1 MPEQPA
7 MDRQSFDRGS
17 NGMETPAQGVL
28 DEPRLIE
35 ETGVA
40 ARVAH
45 VAQPV
50 LTRLGYR
57 LVRVKLT
64 AQAGM
69 TVQIMAERPD
79 GSMDLNDC
87 EIVSAAL
94 SPVLDVEDPVKR
106 AYRLEISSPG
116 IDRPLVRVSDFR
128 RAFTREARVE
138 MTAGV
143 NGRKRFRGWVGKIEG
158 EGRSA
163 VLTLDRTD
171 AKPGEAIKAVLL
183 LRDVVEAKLIL
194 SEALIRQSLRA
205 AKASQ
210 RLDAS
215 CEGEAGKAAPDEGDS
230 PRHGPGRFGRGALK
244 AKSVVPPGVW
254 SRVTQG
260 KSKQANVTA
269 PRESRAASPETGD
282 KNGSQR
288 Q

>member
-1 MPEQPA
+1 MN
-7 MDRQSFDRGS
+7 RQSLDRDS
-17 NGMETPAQGVL
+17 NGMAMEAQGVL

-57 LVRVKLT
+57 LVRVKLS

-79 GSMDLNDC
+79 GSMNLNDC

-94 SPVLDVEDPVKR
+94 SPLLDVEEPVKG

-116 IDRPLVRVSDFR
+116 IDRLLVRVSDFR
-128 RAFTREARVE
+128 RAFAREARIE
-138 MTAGV
+138 MTIGV
-143 NGRKRFRGWVGKIEG
+143 SGRKRFRGWVNEVEG

-163 VLTLDRTD
+163 VVTLERSD
-171 AKPGEAIKAVLL
+171 AKLGEAIKAELL
-183 LRDVVEAKLIL
+183 LRDVAEARLIL

-205 AKASQ
+205 AKASRGQ
-210 RLDAS
+210 DAS
-215 CEGEAGKAAPDEGDS
+215 VEDEARKAAPGEGAE
-230 PRHGPGRFGRGALK
+230 PRRGPGR
-244 AKSVVPPGVW
+244 GVR
-254 SRVTQG
+254 S
-260 KSKQANVTA
+260 SFKQAKPNQAKLPA
-269 PRESRAASPETGD
+269 PRRSGAASPETGD
-282 KNGSQR
+282 KDGSQR

>member
-1 MPEQPA
+1 
-7 MDRQSFDRGS
+7 MDGQSLHRGS
-17 NGMETPAQGVL
+17 NVNVMETEVQGVL

-57 LVRVKLT
+57 LVRVKLS
-64 AQAGM
+64 AQARLS
-69 TVQIMAERPD
+69 VQIMAERPD

-94 SPVLDVEDPVKR
+94 SPVFDVEDPVKR
-106 AYRLEISSPG
+106 TYRLEISSPG

-128 RAFTREARVE
+128 RAFAREALIE
-138 MTAGV
+138 MTTGV
-143 NGRKRFRGWVGKIEG
+143 GGRKRFRGFLGEVEG

-163 VLTLDRTD
+163 ALTLDRSD
-171 AKPGEAIKAVLL
+171 AKPGEAMKAVLL
-183 LRDVVEAKLIL
+183 LRDVAEARLIL
-194 SEALIRQSLRA
+194 SETLIRRSLRA

-210 RLDAS
+210 GLDARM
-215 CEGEAGKAAPDEGDS
+215 EDAGGKVGESTAP
-230 PRHGPGRFGRGALK
+230 RRGPGRFARGTLK
-244 AKSVVPPGVW
+244 AKPVVPAGVL
-254 SRVTQG
+254 SGFKQA
-260 KSKQANVTA
+260 KSKQAKVGA
-269 PRESRAASPETGD
+269 PRQSRAASPETGD
-282 KNGSQR
+282 KDGSQR

>member
-1 MPEQPA
+1 
-7 MDRQSFDRGS
+7 MDRQILDRGS
-17 NGMETPAQGVL
+17 NGMETEAQGVL
-28 DEPRLIE
+28 DEPRVIE
-35 ETGVA
+35 ETGIA

-57 LVRVKLT
+57 LVRVKLL

-87 EIVSAAL
+87 EIVSTAL
-94 SPVLDVEDPVKR
+94 SPILDVEDPVKR

-128 RAFTREARVE
+128 RAYAREALIE
-138 MTAGV
+138 MTTGV
-143 NGRKRFRGWVGKIEG
+143 SGRKRFRGWLGEVEGVGE
-158 EGRSA
+158 SA
-163 VLTLDRTD
+163 ALMLDRTD
-171 AKPGEAIKAVLL
+171 AKPGEDIKAVLL
-183 LRDVVEAKLIL
+183 LRDVVEARLIL

-210 RLDAS
+210 GLDAS
-215 CEGEAGKAAPDEGDS
+215 MEDEAGKAAPGECAA
-230 PRHGPGRFGRGALK
+230 PRRGPGRFARGGLK
-244 AKSVVPPGVW
+244 AKPVVPAGVW
-254 SRVTQG
+254 PSFNRA
-260 KSKQANVTA
+260 KSKQAKVTA
-269 PRESRAASPETGD
+269 PRQSRAASPETGD
-282 KNGSQR
+282 KDGSQR

>member
-1 MPEQPA
+1 
-7 MDRQSFDRGS
+7 MDRQGLDRAS
-17 NGMETPAQGVL
+17 NGMETEAQGVL

-50 LTRLGYR
+50 LTGLGYR
-57 LVRVKLT
+57 LVRVKLS

-79 GSMDLNDC
+79 GSMNLNDC
-87 EIVSAAL
+87 EIASAAL
-94 SPVLDVEDPVKR
+94 SAILDVKEPVKG

-128 RAFTREARVE
+128 RAFAREARIE
-138 MTAGV
+138 MTTGV
-143 NGRKRFRGWVGKIEG
+143 SGRKRFRGWVGEVEG

-163 VLTLDRTD
+163 VLTLDRSD
-171 AKPGEAIKAVLL
+171 AKQGEAIKAVLL
-183 LRDVVEAKLIL
+183 LGDVAEARLIL

-205 AKASQ
+205 AKASRGQ
-210 RLDAS
+210 DAS
-215 CEGEAGKAAPDEGDS
+215 MEDEARKAALGERAEPM
-230 PRHGPGRFGRGALK
+230 RGPGRFARGALK
-244 AKSVVPPGVW
+244 AKPVLPAGVR
-254 SRVTQG
+254 SKFKQS
-260 KSKQANVTA
+260 KSNQAKLSA
-269 PRESRAASPETGD
+269 PRRSGAALPETGD
-282 KNGSQR
+282 KDGSQR